1 MHTPCILKL
10 NCSELERVYGGSGT
24 PIQGRIY
31 GLETASATK
40 HRPSTQEEPCPKRH
54 FQVSYSTDGMN
65 DNLHPKKQCT
75 PRTFKAFE
83 RLTQKLMA
91 LSNEEINEL
100 EAKRVRRR
108 GGGRR
113 PMLKRP

>member
-75 PRTFKAFE
+75 PRTFKA
-83 RLTQKLMA
+83 QKLMA